1 MRPGP
6 RRGKQ
11 VMGRDTSFAPSER
24 SSERKMRQLTAIN
37 TNRFVAL
44 LALLL
49 AAVAAGTLVMV
60 VGTRPA
66 EAAFPGTNGEIAF
79 VVGDDGDWDIYV
91 MDADPS
97 TFDDTQLTNDGSNRD
112 PAFSPDGEQIVFT
125 KYGSDIYV
133 MNADGSGTPVSLGP
147 GREPAFS
154 PDGTRIVFTGF
165 DQDGHRDVYVM
176 DAQDTDNDG
185 NGDDLVQLTDD
196 AGARDEYHPS
206 FSPDGTR
213 VLFAS
218 YLPIENLDDPYIGDV
233 YVMDTDPATD
243 DATNLTSNSA
253 DDTEPNFSPDG
264 TKIAFSSDRDGDY
277 EVYTMDTDPATSDA
291 SRLTSNTVKDRHPS
305 FSPDGTR
312 IAFSGTDSQN
322 RVDIYA
328 MDARDTDGEGN
339 GDDRTNLTGDLS
351 LGWPSNAPDW
361 GVGEP
366 APPDG
371 PCDITGTGGDDV
383 IVASQ
388 SPGSD
393 VICGLGGDDQID
405 AGVGNDTVR
414 GGPGRDTITGGT
426 GGDELRGG
434 EGRDTITD
442 RAGKDRLFGGPGP
455 DELDSKEGAGGDRLN
470 GRLGNDTCRADAG
483 DVKQSC

>member
-1 MRPGP
+1 MAKSNHFGIL
-6 RRGKQ
+6 
-11 VMGRDTSFAPSER
+11 VV
-24 SSERKMRQLTAIN
+24 
-37 TNRFVAL
+37 VAAAVL
-44 LALLL
+44 AALLL
-49 AAVAAGTLVMV
+49 AAVA
-60 VGTRPA
+60 RPA
-66 EAAFPGTNGEIAF
+66 QAAFPGENGQIAF
-79 VVGDDGDWDIYV
+79 VVGDDGQEDIYV

-97 TFDDTQLTNDGSNRD
+97 TFDATNLTNNNTVDHD
-112 PAFSPDGEQIVFT
+112 PAFSSDGEKIVF
-125 KYGSDIYV
+125 YSNGIHV

-154 PDGTRIVFTGF
+154 PDGTRIVFIGF
-165 DQDGHRDVYVM
+165 DQDGHRDVYAM
-176 DAQDTDNDG
+176 DAQDTDGDG
-185 NGDDLVQLTDD
+185 NGDDLVQLTDN

-218 YLPIENLDDPYIGDV
+218 YLPIENLDDPYVGDV

-277 EVYTMDTDPATSDA
+277 EVYVMDTDPATNDA
-291 SRLTSNTVKDRHPS
+291 SRLTANTVKDRHPA
-305 FSPDGTR
+305 FSPDGIR
-312 IAFSGTDSQN
+312 IAFSGADSLN

-328 MDARDTDGEGN
+328 MDAEDTDGDGN
-339 GDDRTNLTGDLS
+339 GDNQTDLTGDQS
-351 LGWPSNAPDW
+351 LGGPSSAPDW
-361 GVGEP
+361 GVGEA

-371 PCDITGTGGDDV
+371 KCDITGTGGDDV
-383 IVASQ
+383 IDPSQ

-405 AGVGNDTVR
+405 AGAGHDTVR
-414 GGPGRDTITGGT
+414 GGAGRDTITGAT

-442 RAGKDRLFGGPGP
+442 HAGKDQLSGGKGR
-455 DELDSKEGAGGDRLN
+455 DELDGKDGAGGDTLN

-483 DVKQSC
+483 DVKQKC